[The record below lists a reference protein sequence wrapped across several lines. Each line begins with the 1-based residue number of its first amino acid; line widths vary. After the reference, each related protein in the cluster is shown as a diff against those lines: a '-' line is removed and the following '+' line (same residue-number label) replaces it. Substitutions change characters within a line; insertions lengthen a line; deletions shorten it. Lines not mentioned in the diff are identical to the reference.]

1 MLRAIHP
8 AAIFAASAL
17 CLSTPGAAAAVTFT
31 PAETGRWAFEAG
43 IAWITSNTIDDLRKA
58 QVNVADGPAGG
69 EIFLLTASRELGRL
83 GLDGVAT
90 GLLPRVEMPLSLE
103 IVNENARDPF
113 PAFHASIVLRWD
125 KFPWDHVVRTSV
137 ASGIG
142 LSYWSKIYA
151 MDIQRHPDRD
161 RSHVKFNWPI
171 QLTLASPARPE
182 DQLILF
188 VLHQSGGHLFD
199 RGGVNS
205 IGMGYRRGF

>member
-1 MLRAIHP
+1 MLQTIHP
-8 AAIFAASAL
+8 AALIAASAL
-17 CLSTPGAAAAVTFT
+17 CLCTPDADAAVTFT
-31 PAETGRWAFEAG
+31 PAEPGRWAFEVG
-43 IAWITSNTIDDLRKA
+43 VAWITSNTIDDLRKA
-58 QVNVADGPAGG
+58 QVNVADGPEGG
-69 EIFLLTASRELGRL
+69 EIFLLTASRELGHF
-83 GLDGVAT
+83 GLDGATT
-90 GLLPRVEMPLSLE
+90 GLLPRVEMPLSIE

-125 KFPWDHVVRTSV
+125 GFPWDHLVKTTF

-151 MDIQRHPDRD
+151 MDIRRHPDSD

-171 QLTLASPARPE
+171 QLTLASPARPA

-188 VLHQSGGHLFD
+188 VLHQSGGHVFD